1 MSPPSDGTR
10 RLTATQRLRTLWTLI
25 SVFCLFW
32 VMAFGVVCFSV
43 LGFRKT
49 LGWWFARKFCGWA
62 VALAGCTVTMGGLE
76 NVPRDRGF
84 VLAANHQS
92 HLDGLILISNIPRLL
107 QAAAKRELYYFLPLG
122 LAFWAI
128 GFVPVHRRD
137 PKRASNTVGAGT
149 RVLRDGGCMLVF
161 PEGTRGRQDV
171 VRPFKTGAARMAIEA
186 GVPIVPVGIAGT
198 SKAMPAKSWWI
209 QPGPL
214 HFEVGVP
221 IEVTGLE
228 FSERNTVSEA
238 ARTEVQALKVR
249 ATQAIG

>member
-1 MSPPSDGTR
+1 
-10 RLTATQRLRTLWTLI
+10 
-25 SVFCLFW
+25 
-32 VMAFGVVCFSV
+32 MALGVIIFSL
-43 LGFRKT
+43 LGLRKT

-62 VALAGCTVTMGGLE
+62 VAISGCSVSMGGLQHI
-76 NVPRDRGF
+76 PMDTGF

-92 HLDGLILISNIPRLL
+92 HLDGLMLISRIPRLL

-137 PKRASNTVGAGT
+137 PKRASNTVGSGT
-149 RVLRDGGCMLVF
+149 KVLRSGGCMLVF
-161 PEGTRGRQDV
+161 PEGTRGRGES

-198 SKAMPAKSWWI
+198 EAAMPAKSWWI

-214 HFEVGVP
+214 RFEVGLP
-221 IEVTGLE
+221 IDVKGFD
-228 FSERNTVSEA
+228 FSQRSQLSET
-238 ARTEVQALKVR
+238 ARVAVQELKTR
-249 ATQAIG
+249 AGQHLA